1 MPKSKAEQ
9 IQGLLEK
16 DFQKLMA
23 HVGAKW
29 SRAKSRSICLH
40 THKHTHTHTC
50 KCRYTATE
58 TCKRL
63 LASGALT
70 ESKMSEVRAH
80 IANSS
85 RGVVL
90 LPTYSS

>member
-1 MPKSKAEQ
+1 MLEPNGQEQ
-9 IQGLLEK
+9 R
-16 DFQKLMA
+16 A
-23 HVGAKW
+23 GAY
-29 SRAKSRSICLH
+29 AYTH
-40 THKHTHTHTC
+40 TNTHTHTC